1 VKGQQLP
8 LSVQLRETASF
19 ESFFAGP
26 NPAAVEALRE
36 LVDGVGSRGVL
47 LYGAGGSGK
56 THLAQIWAAQS
67 DARIVEA
74 ATVTAAGVDAL
85 AQGPLC
91 VDDADGVAD
100 AAALFHLINLMR
112 ERGHSLLL
120 TGRAP
125 PAQWPFSLPDL
136 MSRLKAMPAQGIAAP
151 GDALLGA
158 VLVKLF
164 ADRQLAVGEEV
175 VKYLVPRIERSFHAA
190 RHWVAALDAAALAES
205 RAVTVALA
213 RRIAALALSL
223 LKNNDTYND
232 NYEEYLADRK
242 KLRIH
247 VGQKKH

>member
-1 VKGQQLP
+1 MAHKQLSLG
-8 LSVQLRETASF
+8 LSLPTSWAREDFLVADGN
-19 ESFFAGP
+19 ADALAWIDRWPDWP
-26 NPAAVEALRE
+26 NGI
-36 LVDGVGSRGVL
+36 LV
-47 LYGAGGSGK
+47 LYGPPGSGK

-67 DARIVEA
+67 DARIVGA
-74 ATVTAAGVDAL
+74 DAVTAAGVDAL

-100 AAALFHLINLMR
+100 AAALFHLVNLMR

-120 TGRAP
+120 TGSAP

-136 MSRLKAMPAQGIAAP
+136 MSRLKAMPAQGIAEP

-205 RAVTVALA
+205 RAVTVVLA
-213 RRIAALALSL
+213 RRLLEQAA
-223 LKNNDTYND
+223 D
-232 NYEEYLADRK
+232 
-242 KLRIH
+242 
-247 VGQKKH
+247 